1 MSCSLQ
7 LLAGQMDGLK
17 SQVGVSG
24 GLVRYALTDINDNE
38 IEDLYHSFTLIKISN
53 ILMMSYIRFLDELIL
68 AIT

>member
-1 MSCSLQ
+1 
-7 LLAGQMDGLK
+7 MDGLK

-53 ILMMSYIRFLDELIL
+53 ISFFFEEIICNFF
-68 AIT
+68 A